1 MNSQNKKNLLSVIK
15 RSKSKEGNGP
25 NPNGGISQRNGNEEM
40 KFS

>member
-25 NPNGGISQRNGNEEM
+25 NQNGGISQRNGNEEM